1 MVQVVELVMEQAQTQ
16 VVLLVQLDKEIVV
29 VTEVYRHSM
38 LVAVAALALL
48 VEVLPVVL
56 AAVVVLA

>member
-1 MVQVVELVMEQAQTQ
+1 VVQVVELVMEQAQTQ